1 MDTLEVCKFVSQVLT
16 SWSPMDTA
24 LLIVILLLMLLLICF
39 LLFYFFT
46 QQSLRDI
53 TARLNVALQPA
64 PVPKKNAE
72 SIRRERAFSHDHLVL
87 LEADLTNNPREDLT
101 PEELASIDQISKT
114 IRTCIAEL
122 KKSDE
127 WIGMPFDFEWADI
140 LARLPKVNALYRKAI
155 AIDGDTEKQALA
167 GETQKIGS
175 STGTIGQRR

>member
-1 MDTLEVCKFVSQVLT
+1 
-16 SWSPMDTA
+16 MDTA

-53 TARLNVALQPA
+53 TARLNVVLQPA
-64 PVPKKNAE
+64 PAPKKNGE
-72 SIRRERAFSHDHLVL
+72 SIRRERAFSHDRLVL

-122 KKSDE
+122 KRSGD

-140 LARLPKVNALYRKAI
+140 LARMPNVNALYRKAI
-155 AIDGDTEKQALA
+155 ANEGEPQAPVN
-167 GETQKIGS
+167 QS
-175 STGTIGQRR
+175 

>member
-1 MDTLEVCKFVSQVLT
+1 
-16 SWSPMDTA
+16 MDTA
-24 LLIVILLLMLLLICF
+24 LLVVILLLMLLLICF

-53 TARLNVALQPA
+53 TARLNVALQP
-64 PVPKKNAE
+64 PPPPKKNSE
-72 SIRRERAFSHDHLVL
+72 PIRRERALAHDHLML

-127 WIGMPFDFEWADI
+127 WIGIPFDFEWVDI
-140 LARLPKVNALYRKAI
+140 LARLPKVNTLYRKAI
-155 AIDGDTEKQALA
+155 ADDGEFDMPAPTSES
-167 GETQKIGS
+167 QKIS
-175 STGTIGQRR
+175 NLTATISHRR